1 MVTTTIEN
9 DIPNSKAWKSTPG
22 LREKPSAFRPVLLFF
37 QPYCLVRHFLVLYV
51 FSATLTIVANSVCLS
66 TTTQILP
73 PTQRSIGATVSCRR
87 VMGVEH
93 ILPASVRS
101 APSVVNFDDRHFSTQ
116 LKFIKTGS
124 SKAEHAHNN
133 LYRYSK
139 IYVNIEYSTIKYS
152 RI

>member
-1 MVTTTIEN
+1 
-9 DIPNSKAWKSTPG
+9 
-22 LREKPSAFRPVLLFF
+22 
-37 QPYCLVRHFLVLYV
+37 
-51 FSATLTIVANSVCLS
+51 
-66 TTTQILP
+66 
-73 PTQRSIGATVSCRR
+73 
-87 VMGVEH
+87 MGVEH

-152 RI
+152 RIKKKSITILVIIQRVDNKAFIKPCSSGFWRLELGLMP